1 MRREGFEL
9 SVSRPK
15 VLLKKDI
22 NNNIIEP
29 IEEVII
35 DVDDEFVSSVIDSMN
50 KRKSIMQ
57 DMRPSGSGKTRIKFL
72 SPSRGL
78 IGYQSN
84 FLTDTKGTGVLNR
97 LYHSYSDHKGE
108 IPGRRNGALISTDT
122 GNAVAFA
129 IWKLQERGSMFIK
142 HNTSVYKGMIVGEH
156 SRDNDLEIN
165 VLKGKQLTNIRAAG
179 NDEAVVLVP
188 PIMMSLEEMMAY
200 INEDE
205 LLEVTPKSLRLRKK
219 YLNSKERKKI
229 LNNNFI

>member
-1 MRREGFEL
+1 
-9 SVSRPK
+9 
-15 VLLKKDI
+15 
-22 NNNIIEP
+22 
-29 IEEVII
+29 
-35 DVDDEFVSSVIDSMN
+35 
-50 KRKSIMQ
+50 MQ
-57 DMRPSGSGKTRIKFL
+57 DIRPSGSGKTRIKFL

-97 LYHSYSDHKGE
+97 LYHSYSVHKGE
-108 IPGRRNGALISTDT
+108 ILGRRNGVLISTDT
-122 GNAVAFA
+122 GKAVAFA
-129 IWKLQERGSMFIK
+129 IWKLQERGSMFIE

-188 PIMMSLEEMMAY
+188 PIIMSLEEMMAY

-219 YLNSKERKKI
+219 YLNSKERKKVF
-229 LNNNFI
+229 NNNSI